1 MEPTMPTIRRGDV
14 DLYYTDVGAGPV
26 VLLHTGGCGDGRMWD
41 LAGYPTELAGYRIL
55 NLDHRGHGRSGK
67 PAAHSAHRLTE
78 YVEDVIAVL
87 DAARAD
93 RASVIGYSAG
103 ASVAY
108 ATAAAWPGRIGAVI
122 GIGAVGPPQV
132 DADDDSALIG
142 RVREIGTAAVMQ
154 EFSDGEPEPAPDWLL
169 ENLSTTDA
177 EMFALLLEAWST
189 APTNWDL
196 LANVQAPTLLVGG
209 ELEEERAETHLL
221 QAARMLLHGEA
232 AVVPG
237 IGHLQVF
244 WRTDLSLPLIT
255 GFLRRVWPSPGV

>member
-1 MEPTMPTIRRGDV
+1 MEPTMPTVRRGDV
-14 DLYYTDVGAGPV
+14 DLHYTDSGAGPV

-41 LAGYPTELAGYRIL
+41 QAGYTIELAGYRIL

-67 PAAHSAHRLTE
+67 PASRSAHRLTE

-108 ATAAAWPGRIGAVI
+108 ATAAAWPDRIGAVI
-122 GIGAVGPPQV
+122 GIGAVGPPHV
-132 DADDDSALIG
+132 DVDDDSLLIG
-142 RVREIGTAAVMQ
+142 RVREVGTAAVMQ

-169 ENLSTTDA
+169 DNLSTTDA
-177 EMFALLLEAWST
+177 EMFALLLEGWST
-189 APTNWDL
+189 APTNWEI
-196 LANVQAPTLLVGG
+196 LANVRAATLLVGG
-209 ELEEERAETHLL
+209 ELEEQCAETHLRD
-221 QAARMLLHGEA
+221 AARMLPHGEA

-244 WRTDLSLPLIT
+244 WRTDLTLPVIT
-255 GFLRRVWPSPGV
+255 GFVRRVWPPLGA

>member
-1 MEPTMPTIRRGDV
+1 MPTIRRGDV
-14 DLYYTDVGAGPV
+14 DLYYTDSGAGPV
-26 VLLHTGGCGDGRMWD
+26 VVLHTGGCGDGRMWD
-41 LAGYPTELAGYRIL
+41 QAGYPVELAGYRVL
-55 NLDHRGHGRSGK
+55 NLDHRGHGRSAK
-67 PAAHSAHRLTE
+67 PSSRSAHRMTE

-108 ATAAAWPGRIGAVI
+108 ATAVARPDRIGAVV

-132 DADDDSALIG
+132 DADDDIALIG
-142 RVREIGTAAVMQ
+142 RVREIGVAAVMQ
-154 EFSDGEPEPAPDWLL
+154 QFSDAEPEPAPDWLL
-169 ENLSTTDA
+169 KNLSSTDT

-196 LANVQAPTLLVGG
+196 LANVEAPTLLLGG
-209 ELEEERAETHLL
+209 ALEEDCAETHLL
-221 QAARMLLHGEA
+221 EAARMLPHGEA

-237 IGHLQVF
+237 VDHLQIF
-244 WRTDLSLPLIT
+244 WRTDLTLPVIT
-255 GFLRRVWPSPGV
+255 GFLRRVWPPAGA